1 MSKKDGVL
9 VQIFDYQFRLGSDS
23 REPEYIEKAAAYLDE
38 KMRLAAEEAGKRSP
52 FEIAILAAMEIAE
65 EVLEERGKTE
75 LMLNQADERLSSF
88 TERLESHGGS
98 TQELVEP
105 DEPNAGSRPI
115 TRKNLSGEWK
125 PRF

>member
-38 KMRLAAEEAGKRSP
+38 KMRRAAEEAGKRSP

-65 EVLEERGKTE
+65 EVLDERGKTE
-75 LMLNQADERLSSF
+75 RMLHQADERLSNFS
-88 TERLESHGGS
+88 ERLKSQGGS
-98 TQELVEP
+98 TEKLTEP
-105 DEPNAGSRPI
+105 EEPCPQSDPVIKKDPSAVS
-115 TRKNLSGEWK
+115 K

>member
-1 MSKKDGVL
+1 MSEKDGVL

-23 REPEYIEKAAAYLDE
+23 RESEYIEKAAAYLDE
-38 KMRLAAEEAGKRSP
+38 KMRRAAEEAGKRSP

-75 LMLNQADERLSSF
+75 RMLNEADERLSSF
-88 TERLESHGGS
+88 SQRLESHGGS
-98 TQELVEP
+98 TKEAES
-105 DEPNAGSRPI
+105 EESNTESRPI
-115 TRKNLSGEWK
+115 SEEDLSGESK

>member
-38 KMRLAAEEAGKRSP
+38 KMRLAAGEAGKRSP

-88 TERLESHGGS
+88 SERLESHGGS

-105 DEPNAGSRPI
+105 EEPNAEPRPT
-115 TRKNLSGEWK
+115 TRENLSGEWK